1 MTKNDARPEAKL
13 IWDFMDEFLVECP
26 NCQSKA
32 IVFCRTAGTPRMSCT
47 ACVKTMDLE
56 ARYLTLSF
64 GGEPPVDPYFNI
76 PLWLRIPC
84 VGHTLWAYNQ
94 QHLEF
99 LRAYVT
105 SELRQRPI
113 IRLRL
118 NFHTTEPYHDYDRNR
133 LLESRLPKWMKLSK
147 NREQVLAGIRKLE
160 KKLALDEPDNK
171 VL

>member
-1 MTKNDARPEAKL
+1 MTKNNTRPEAKL
-13 IWDFMDEFLVECP
+13 IWDFWDEFFVECP
-26 NCQSKA
+26 NCQSRA
-32 IVFCRTAGTPRMSCT
+32 IVFLRPAGTLRLSCA
-47 ACVKTMDLE
+47 ACVKTMDME
-56 ARYLTLSF
+56 AKITSTSYGNEL
-64 GGEPPVDPYFNI
+64 PVDPYFHI
-76 PLWLRIPC
+76 PLWLQVPC

-113 IRLRL
+113 I
-118 NFHTTEPYHDYDRNR
+118 NTTEQYYDYDRNR

-147 NREQVLAGIRKLE
+147 NREQVLAGISKLE
-160 KKLALDEPDNK
+160 EKLALDEPDNK